1 MSKITPKNLS
11 YDTTLPPFLARLQAT
26 NASSDGRHEYAV
38 ARPKKVRSAEDE
50 ADDEPVY
57 FNEESGETL
66 TKSEWE
72 EKEKEKEKEKEL
84 DISGIGEGEGDA
96 DATDGIGK
104 EKAKEE
110 RVAAIGGS
118 RKRKVGKVIGGEEE
132 VDEGVVYERAKE
144 HIKKT
149 GKVSGTT
156 DGKKG
161 DLKAEVGPKKPA
173 AAKKKVGKKIK
184 LSFGDEE

>member
-26 NASSDGRHEYAV
+26 NASSDGRNSYTI
-38 ARPKKVRSAEDE
+38 ARPKKVRSAEEE
-50 ADDEPVY
+50 AEDEPVY

-72 EKEKEKEKEKEL
+72 EKEKEKELETSET
-84 DISGIGEGEGDA
+84 GEGEGGEG
-96 DATDGIGK
+96 DATDGM
-104 EKAKEE
+104 EKGKEE

-118 RKRKVGKVIGGEEE
+118 RKRKVGKVIGGEE
-132 VDEGVVYERAKE
+132 DEGDAYAYERAKE
-144 HIKKT
+144 HVKKT
-149 GKVSGTT
+149 AKVSGKTE
-156 DGKKG
+156 GKKG
-161 DLKAEVGPKKPA
+161 DAKAEVGPKKPA